1 MTKYG
6 YADTKPQLLKRLN
19 RIEGQVRGVAKMVE
33 DDKYCID
40 ILTQISAAKAA
51 LDKVA
56 LELLRD
62 HARHCLTN
70 DSVMPRGKGNKVDE
84 LVGAIGQMTEEQRP
98 EEGRVGK

>member
-6 YADTKPQLLKRLN
+6 YTDTKPDLLKRLN
-19 RIEGQVRGVAKMVE
+19 RIEGQVRGVSKMVQ

-40 ILTQISAAKAA
+40 ILTQVSAAKAA

-62 HARHCLTN
+62 HAKHCLTN
-70 DSVMPRGKGNKVDE
+70 DDVQAHGEKDKADE
-84 LVGAIGQMTEEQRP
+84 LVGAISRML
-98 EEGRVGK
+98 